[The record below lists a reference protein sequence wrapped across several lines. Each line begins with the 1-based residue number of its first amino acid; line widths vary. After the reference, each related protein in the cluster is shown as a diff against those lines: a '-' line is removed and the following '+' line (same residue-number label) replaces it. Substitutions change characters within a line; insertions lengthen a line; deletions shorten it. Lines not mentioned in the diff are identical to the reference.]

1 LKRESVMKINSAIDE
16 IKTLSPDEVKAI
28 LDEDKKGEFL
38 LIDVRQPVEYEEGHL
53 PGSVLIPLDELE
65 SRRDELYRE
74 LYSGRKT
81 IIYCRSGKRSMAA
94 AIALCDL
101 GLKNLYILE
110 GGLNNWRFKILK
122 GKPEKKPRLVGKTA
136 DINDVLVIAI
146 KMEKMSYDFYIAAR
160 DKAKSEAARTMFQ
173 QLADVELSHM
183 RRLFLR
189 LTGEIPGSAGLSHID
204 NYLQQYNR
212 ESKKVD
218 TEVSYALMQFDEV
231 VKSEVDVL
239 DSAIEKEYM
248 ANDFYKRAASVVDDE
263 EVRALLHGLSHD
275 ERGHAATL
283 LHHLAQIMRK

>member
-1 LKRESVMKINSAIDE
+1 MKLNSAVDE

-38 LIDVRQPVEYEEGHL
+38 LLDVRQPMEYEEGHL
-53 PGSVLIPLDELE
+53 PGSVLMPLDELE

-81 IIYCRSGKRSMAA
+81 IMYCRSGKRSMAA

-101 GLKNLYILE
+101 GFKNLYILE
-110 GGLNNWRFKILK
+110 GGLNNWGFKMLK
-122 GKPEKKPRLVGKTA
+122 GKTEKKPRVIGKA
-136 DINDVLVIAI
+136 ANIKDVLVIAM
-146 KMEKMSYDFYIAAR
+146 KMEKMAYDFYIAAR
-160 DKAKSEAARTMFQ
+160 DKAKFEAARIMFQ
-173 QLADVELSHM
+173 QLAEVELSHM

-189 LTGEIPGSAGLSHID
+189 LTGEIPESAGLSHID
-204 NYLQQYNR
+204 HYLQQFDK
-212 ESKKVD
+212 ESKNID
-218 TEVSYALMQFDEV
+218 IEISAALMQVDEE

-239 DSAIEKEYM
+239 DIAIEKEYM

-263 EVRALLHGLSHD
+263 DVRALLHGLAHD

-283 LHHLAQIMRK
+283 LHQLAQVIRK